1 MHHLAV
7 LVLFLSLSASVSAII
22 HPGPADQISDRL
34 EPFGSVCRAGS
45 PCDPAANASSS
56 SAAASGSA
64 SNSLSLERVELS
76 EGNEHTVRMLNIG
89 PGGSMVFD
97 PPVIKVSVG
106 DTVHFKA
113 TDLSHNS
120 ASIQDMIPAG
130 ASAWAGALNED
141 VSVKLESEGV
151 YVYQCDPHLVMAM
164 VGVIQVGAATNL
176 EDIKQAAR
184 TMKATFAMNAER
196 LETYISRL

>member
-1 MHHLAV
+1 MFRRLFTLAPQIRYQIALNPLV
-7 LVLFLSLSASVSAII
+7 PSAELVLLATLLRM
-22 HPGPADQISDRL
+22 HPRVRQL
-34 EPFGSVCRAGS
+34 QL
-45 PCDPAANASSS
+45 
-56 SAAASGSA
+56 GSA
-64 SNSLSLERVELS
+64 SNSLSVEKVELS

-106 DTVHFKA
+106 DTIHFKA

-130 ASAWAGALNED
+130 ASDWAGALNED

-176 EDIKQAAR
+176 EEIKQAAR
-184 TMKATFAMNAER
+184 TMKSTFAMNAER

>member
-1 MHHLAV
+1 MHYLAV
-7 LVLFLSLSASVSAII
+7 LVLFLSLSANVSAII

-56 SAAASGSA
+56 SAAAAGSA
-64 SNSLSLERVELS
+64 SNSSSLEKVELS
-76 EGNEHTVRMLNIG
+76 KGNEHTVRMLNIG
-89 PGGSMVFD
+89 PDGSMVFD

-106 DTVHFKA
+106 DTIHFKA

-120 ASIQDMIPAG
+120 ASIKDMIPAG
-130 ASAWAGALNED
+130 ASAWAGALNQD

-164 VGVIQVGAATNL
+164 VGVIQVGSATNL
-176 EDIKQAAR
+176 AEIKQAVGNL
-184 TMKATFAMNAER
+184 KSTFAMNAER
-196 LETYISRL
+196 LESYISRL

>member
-45 PCDPAANASSS
+45 PCDPTANASSS

-130 ASAWAGALNED
+130 ASAWAGVLNED

-176 EDIKQAAR
+176 EEIKQAAR
-184 TMKATFAMNAER
+184 TMKSTFAMNAER

>member
-1 MHHLAV
+1 MYKRQAV
-7 LVLFLSLSASVSAII
+7 
-22 HPGPADQISDRL
+22 
-34 EPFGSVCRAGS
+34 
-45 PCDPAANASSS
+45 NTSSS
-56 SAAASGSA
+56 STTAGGSA
-64 SNSLSLERVELS
+64 SNRLSVEKVELS

-106 DTVHFKA
+106 DMIHFKA

-130 ASAWAGALNED
+130 ASDWAGALNED

-176 EDIKQAAR
+176 EEIKQAAR

>member
-1 MHHLAV
+1 MHQLAV
-7 LVLFLSLSASVSAII
+7 LVLFLSLAANVSAII

-34 EPFGSVCRAGS
+34 APFGSVCRAGS
-45 PCDPAANASSS
+45 PCDPSANVSSS
-56 SAAASGSA
+56 SATAAGSA
-64 SNSLSLERVELS
+64 SSSLSIEKVELS

-106 DTVHFKA
+106 DTIHFKA

-120 ASIQDMIPAG
+120 ASIQDMIPGG
-130 ASAWAGALNED
+130 ASAWAGALNQD
-141 VSVKLESEGV
+141 VSVKLENEGI

-176 EDIKQAAR
+176 EEIKRAAR
-184 TMKATFAMNAER
+184 NLKSTFAMNAER
-196 LETYISRL
+196 LENYISRL

>member
-22 HPGPADQISDRL
+22 HPGPEDQISDRL

-130 ASAWAGALNED
+130 ASAWAGVLNED

-176 EDIKQAAR
+176 EEIKQAAR

>member
-1 MHHLAV
+1 MHQLAV
-7 LVLFLSLSASVSAII
+7 LVLFLSLAANVSAII

-34 EPFGSVCRAGS
+34 APFGSVCRAGS
-45 PCDPAANASSS
+45 PCDPSSSVSSASATAAGSASSS
-56 SAAASGSA
+56 
-64 SNSLSLERVELS
+64 LSIEKVELS

-106 DTVHFKA
+106 DTILFKA

-120 ASIQDMIPAG
+120 ASIQDMIPGG
-130 ASAWAGALNED
+130 ASAWAGALNQD
-141 VSVKLESEGV
+141 VSVKLENEGI

-164 VGVIQVGAATNL
+164 VGVIQVGAAINL
-176 EDIKQAAR
+176 EEIKRAAR
-184 TMKATFAMNAER
+184 NLKSTFAMNAER

>member
-1 MHHLAV
+1 MHYLAV
-7 LVLFLSLSASVSAII
+7 LVLFLSLSANVSAII

-45 PCDPAANASSS
+45 PCDPAANPSSS
-56 SAAASGSA
+56 SATAAGSA
-64 SNSLSLERVELS
+64 SNSLSVEKVELS

-106 DTVHFKA
+106 DTIHFKA

-130 ASAWAGALNED
+130 ASDWAGALNED
-141 VSVKLESEGV
+141 VSIKLESEGV

-176 EDIKQAAR
+176 EEIK
-184 TMKATFAMNAER
+184 
-196 LETYISRL
+196 

>member
-1 MHHLAV
+1 M
-7 LVLFLSLSASVSAII
+7 
-22 HPGPADQISDRL
+22 
-34 EPFGSVCRAGS
+34 
-45 PCDPAANASSS
+45 
-56 SAAASGSA
+56 
-64 SNSLSLERVELS
+64 ELS

-176 EDIKQAAR
+176 EEIKQAAR
-184 TMKATFAMNAER
+184 AMKATFAMNAER

>member
-1 MHHLAV
+1 MHQLAV
-7 LVLFLSLSASVSAII
+7 LVLFLSLAANVSAII

-34 EPFGSVCRAGS
+34 APFGSVCRAGS
-45 PCDPAANASSS
+45 PCEPSSNVSSS
-56 SAAASGSA
+56 SATAAGSA
-64 SNSLSLERVELS
+64 SSSLSIEKVELS

-106 DTVHFKA
+106 DTILFKA

-120 ASIQDMIPAG
+120 ASIQDMIPGG
-130 ASAWAGALNED
+130 ASAWAGALNQD
-141 VSVKLESEGV
+141 VSVKLENEGI

-176 EDIKQAAR
+176 EEIKQAAR
-184 TMKATFAMNAER
+184 NLKSTFAMNAER

>member
-22 HPGPADQISDRL
+22 HPGPVDQISERL

-176 EDIKQAAR
+176 EEIKQAAR

>member
-56 SAAASGSA
+56 SAAAAGSA
-64 SNSLSLERVELS
+64 SNSSSLEKVELS
-76 EGNEHTVRMLNIG
+76 KGNEHTVRMLNIG
-89 PGGSMVFD
+89 PDGSMVFD

-106 DTVHFKA
+106 DTIHFKA

-130 ASAWAGALNED
+130 ASAWAGALNQD
-141 VSVKLESEGV
+141 VSVKLESEGI

-176 EDIKQAAR
+176 DEIKRAAR
-184 TMKATFAMNAER
+184 NLKSTFAMNAER
-196 LETYISRL
+196 LESYISRL

>member
-1 MHHLAV
+1 MHYLAV
-7 LVLFLSLSASVSAII
+7 LVLFLSLSANVSAII

-45 PCDPAANASSS
+45 PCDPAAVPSSS
-56 SAAASGSA
+56 SATAAGSA
-64 SNSLSLERVELS
+64 SNSLSLEKVELS

-106 DTVHFKA
+106 DTIHFKA

-120 ASIQDMIPAG
+120 VSIQDMIPAG
-130 ASAWAGALNED
+130 ASDWAGALNED
-141 VSVKLESEGV
+141 VSIKLESEGV

-176 EDIKQAAR
+176 EEIKQAAR
-184 TMKATFAMNAER
+184 TLKSTFAMNAER

>member
-45 PCDPAANASSS
+45 PCDPAANPSSS
-56 SAAASGSA
+56 SVTAAGSA
-64 SNSLSLERVELS
+64 SNSLSVEKVELS

-106 DTVHFKA
+106 DTIHFKA

-130 ASAWAGALNED
+130 ASDWAGALNED
-141 VSVKLESEGV
+141 VSIKLESEGV

-176 EDIKQAAR
+176 EEIKQAAR
-184 TMKATFAMNAER
+184 TMKSSFAMNAER

>member
-22 HPGPADQISDRL
+22 HPGPADQISERL
-34 EPFGSVCRAGS
+34 EPFGSVCRVGT
-45 PCDPAANASSS
+45 PCDPAANASSI
-56 SAAASGSA
+56 SATAAGSA

-176 EDIKQAAR
+176 EEIKQAAR
-184 TMKATFAMNAER
+184 NMKATFAMNAER

>member
-1 MHHLAV
+1 MHQLAV
-7 LVLFLSLSASVSAII
+7 LVLFLSLAANVSAII

-34 EPFGSVCRAGS
+34 APFGSVCRAGS
-45 PCDPAANASSS
+45 PCDPSAKVSSS
-56 SAAASGSA
+56 SATSAGSA
-64 SNSLSLERVELS
+64 SSSLSIEKVELS

-106 DTVHFKA
+106 DTILFKA

-120 ASIQDMIPAG
+120 ASIKDMIPGG
-130 ASAWAGALNED
+130 ASAWAGALNQD
-141 VSVKLESEGV
+141 VSVKLENEGI

-176 EDIKQAAR
+176 EEIKRAAR
-184 TMKATFAMNAER
+184 NLKSTFAMNAER

>member
-22 HPGPADQISDRL
+22 HPGPVDQISDRL

-130 ASAWAGALNED
+130 ASAWAGVLNED

-176 EDIKQAAR
+176 EEIKQAAR

>member
-1 MHHLAV
+1 MRHLAV
-7 LVLFLSLSASVSAII
+7 LVLFLSLSANVLAII
-22 HPGPADQISDRL
+22 HPGPADQIVDRL

-45 PCDPAANASSS
+45 PCDPSFNASSS
-56 SAAASGSA
+56 SATSAGSA
-64 SNSLSLERVELS
+64 GNSLSQEKVELS

-106 DTVHFKA
+106 DTIHFKA

-120 ASIQDMIPAG
+120 ASIQDMIPDG
-130 ASAWAGALNED
+130 ASAWAGALNQD
-141 VSVKLESEGV
+141 VSVKLESEGI

-164 VGVIQVGAATNL
+164 VGVIQVGAASNL
-176 EDIKQAAR
+176 EEIKQAAR
-184 TMKATFAMNAER
+184 NLKSTFAMNAER
-196 LETYISRL
+196 LESYISRL

>member
-1 MHHLAV
+1 MHYLAV
-7 LVLFLSLSASVSAII
+7 LVLFLSLSANVSAII

-45 PCDPAANASSS
+45 PCDPAANPSSS
-56 SAAASGSA
+56 SVTAAGSA
-64 SNSLSLERVELS
+64 SNSLSVEKVELS

-89 PGGSMVFD
+89 PDGSMVFD

-106 DTVHFKA
+106 DTIHFKA

-130 ASAWAGALNED
+130 ASAWVGGLNED
-141 VSVKLESEGV
+141 VSIKLESEGV

-176 EDIKQAAR
+176 EEIKQAAL
-184 TMKATFAMNAER
+184 TMKSTFAMNAER

>member
-130 ASAWAGALNED
+130 ASAWAGVLNED

-176 EDIKQAAR
+176 EEIKQAAR

>member
-7 LVLFLSLSASVSAII
+7 LVLFWSLSASVSAII

-64 SNSLSLERVELS
+64 SNSLSLEKVELS
-76 EGNEHTVRMLNIG
+76 EGNDHPVRMLNIG

-106 DTVHFKA
+106 DTIHFKA

-130 ASAWAGALNED
+130 ASAWAGLLNED

-176 EDIKQAAR
+176 EEIKQAAR

>member
-1 MHHLAV
+1 MHQLAV
-7 LVLFLSLSASVSAII
+7 LVLFLSLAANVSAII

-34 EPFGSVCRAGS
+34 APFGSVCRAGS
-45 PCDPAANASSS
+45 HCDPSANVSSS
-56 SAAASGSA
+56 SATAAGSA
-64 SNSLSLERVELS
+64 SSSLSIEKVELS

-106 DTVHFKA
+106 DTILFKA

-120 ASIQDMIPAG
+120 ASIQDMIPGG
-130 ASAWAGALNED
+130 ASAWAGALNQD
-141 VSVKLESEGV
+141 VSVKLENEGI

-176 EDIKQAAR
+176 EEIKQAAR
-184 TMKATFAMNAER
+184 NLKSTFAMNAER
-196 LETYISRL
+196 LESYISRL

>member
-1 MHHLAV
+1 MHQLAV
-7 LVLFLSLSASVSAII
+7 LVLFLSLTGNVSAII
-22 HPGPADQISDRL
+22 HPGPTDQIADRL
-34 EPFGSVCRAGS
+34 APFGSVCRAGS
-45 PCDPAANASSS
+45 PCDPS
-56 SAAASGSA
+56 ASGSSTSATAAGSA
-64 SNSLSLERVELS
+64 SSSLSLEKVELS

-106 DTVHFKA
+106 DTILFKA

-120 ASIQDMIPAG
+120 ASIQDMIPGG
-130 ASAWAGALNED
+130 ASAWAGALNQD
-141 VSVKLESEGV
+141 VSVKLENEGI

-176 EDIKQAAR
+176 EEIKRAAR
-184 TMKATFAMNAER
+184 NLKSTFAMNAER
-196 LETYISRL
+196 LENYISRL